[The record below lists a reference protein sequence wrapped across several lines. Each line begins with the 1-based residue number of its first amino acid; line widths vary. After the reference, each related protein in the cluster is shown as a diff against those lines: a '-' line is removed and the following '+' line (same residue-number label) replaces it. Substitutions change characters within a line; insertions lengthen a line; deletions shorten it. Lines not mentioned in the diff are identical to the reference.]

1 MKIPHPFKKA
11 EENREKMRHEAQ
23 RQWQA
28 FDSQK
33 HKSPVNTKIIWFV
46 LIGFTIM
53 VCLKMLSVWIGG

>member
-1 MKIPHPFKKA
+1 MKIQHPFKKA
-11 EENREKMRHEAQ
+11 EENREKMRREAQ

-46 LIGFTIM
+46 LIGFMIM
-53 VCLKMLSVWIGG
+53 LCLKLLSVWIGG